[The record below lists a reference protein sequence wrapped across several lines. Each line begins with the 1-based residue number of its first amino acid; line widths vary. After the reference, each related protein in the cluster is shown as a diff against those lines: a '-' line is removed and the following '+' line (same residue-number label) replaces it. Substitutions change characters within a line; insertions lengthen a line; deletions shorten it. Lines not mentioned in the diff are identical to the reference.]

1 MTGQMTTRRAFLG
14 TLATSASGCAGLR
27 MPKSPSRMPERLAN
41 PRQISGEGIKL
52 IKHFEGCRLK
62 AYPCPGGKWTIG
74 YGHTAGV
81 KEGDSISEAQAEQL
95 LRKDLLRHEQVVLE
109 HFKDTNLRQNQL
121 DALVS
126 GDFNASIIG
135 CGQGFSK
142 FAAQEISRLNTLS
155 VQQYLG
161 QASVL
166 VKYMCQ
172 YHYANNKPLDGLL
185 RRRLSEGLLF
195 LGLPNPILS
204 EEEYEIAKR
213 HSIKT
218 TQELQNSP
226 NGTLKQLIP
235 SLYETILK
243 DRI

>member
-1 MTGQMTTRRAFLG
+1 MDHRLWSYTTR
-14 TLATSASGCAGLR
+14 
-27 MPKSPSRMPERLAN
+27 
-41 PRQISGEGIKL
+41 
-52 IKHFEGCRLK
+52 
-62 AYPCPGGKWTIG
+62 
-74 YGHTAGV
+74 V

-95 LRKDLLRHEQVVLE
+95 LRKDLRRHEQVVLE
-109 HFKDTNLRQNQL
+109 HFRDMNLRQNQL

-155 VQQYLG
+155 GQQYLH
-161 QASVL
+161 QASAL

-172 YHYANNKPLDGLL
+172 YHYVNNKPLDGLL

-195 LGLPNPILS
+195 LGLSNPILS
-204 EEEYEIAKR
+204 QDEYERAKT
-213 HSIKT
+213 HSIKIN
-218 TQELQNSP
+218 QELQSSP

-243 DRI
+243 DRIYYAAPLGSC

>member
-1 MTGQMTTRRAFLG
+1 M
-14 TLATSASGCAGLR
+14 
-27 MPKSPSRMPERLAN
+27 
-41 PRQISGEGIKL
+41 
-52 IKHFEGCRLK
+52 
-62 AYPCPGGKWTIG
+62 
-74 YGHTAGV
+74 
-81 KEGDSISEAQAEQL
+81 
-95 LRKDLLRHEQVVLE
+95 LE
-109 HFKDTNLRQNQL
+109 HFQDVDLRQNQF
-121 DALVS
+121 DPYVF
-126 GDFNASIIG
+126 GDFNANIIR
-135 CGQGFSK
+135 CRKGFSK
-142 FAAQEISRLNTLS
+142 FAPQEPYRLYTLS
-155 VQQYLG
+155 DQQYSR
-161 QASVL
+161 QASAL

-172 YHYANNKPLDGLL
+172 YHYANSTHLDGLL

-204 EEEYEIAKR
+204 QDEYEMAKR